1 MCLLSA
7 SAGFLRHNY
16 DESSQM
22 ETVMEHDSQK
32 PNLANSSD
40 LMSNP
45 DSTSNL
51 DLANNPDL
59 ESQSSNLGQQA
70 HNLDNSW
77 HSIPTKRS
85 FIVLLVVF
93 SIIMLSAFGAK
104 NLYFR
109 GDYNIFFEGTNKQ
122 LMAFDEIQ
130 TTFAKTD
137 NLAIVIAPEDG
148 NVFTPE
154 TLTLIQNLTVDSWQ
168 IPYSSRVDSLANYQ
182 HTEAVEDDLLV
193 EDLLYEEYEHTP
205 ERIAKV
211 KQIALNEPLL
221 KNALVSASGD
231 VTIVNVTVQL
241 PEVDKTAEVQEVI
254 AAINTMIAKYQAD
267 SPNVEFH
274 KAGIIAMNN
283 AFMMSA
289 QEDSS
294 TLVPLML
301 LVVLVFLTFMLR
313 SFFSVVA
320 TLVVIISSIVATMG
334 LSGWAGMFLSTAT
347 VNVPTLVLTLAV
359 ADCVHVIVTMR
370 QAMQRGMEKARA
382 IQYSIKL
389 NAMPILITSVT
400 TAIGFLMMN
409 MSDSPVLRDFGN
421 LSALGVIIACFLSV
435 TMLPAL
441 LKLLPVKTL
450 PANEAAQNK
459 VTFMD
464 KLGDF
469 VVTNRKALLPI
480 STLVIVGAAAL
491 IPLNKVN
498 DESVKYFDTSSE
510 FRQAADFMEQTVSG
524 MTTISIAVKTNESQA
539 IADPVFLQAIGDFTD
554 WLRVQP
560 ETDHVATLSDVY
572 MRLNKNMHGDDDS
585 YYQLPLNRELAAQ
598 YLLLYEMSLPYG
610 LDLNNQINVDKSSIK
625 MVLTVDNLG
634 SVELVELEERIY
646 SWFAAN
652 ALQYEVVASSPSLM
666 FAHIGE
672 TNMASMLST
681 LPITLVLISGLM
693 IFALRSV
700 RLGVISLVPNIAPAI
715 IGFGLWALISGEIN
729 LGLSVVVTLTLGI
742 VVDDAVHFL
751 SKYQRARLEGKSAE
765 EAVRYAFHTVGRALW
780 ITTVVLVA
788 GFSVLAMSSFRLNSD
803 MGLLSAIVIFI
814 ALVVDFIL
822 LPSLLMIFDKQTHY
836 AVKTQHGSKPD
847 TKSQPSSTGELSTS
861 TK

>member
-1 MCLLSA
+1 MSA